1 MKYGLITVAKAQENG
16 IPTYGRRRV
25 GFKIIISEWDIM
37 RTDKIIGTLEERCE
51 TLACTL
57 ITEIEMKNKFKR

>member
-1 MKYGLITVAKAQENG
+1 MKYGLITVAKARENG

-37 RTDKIIGTLEERCE
+37 RTDKMTGDLEERCE
-51 TLACTL
+51 TLACSL
-57 ITEIEMKNKFKR
+57 ITENDMKNKLKR